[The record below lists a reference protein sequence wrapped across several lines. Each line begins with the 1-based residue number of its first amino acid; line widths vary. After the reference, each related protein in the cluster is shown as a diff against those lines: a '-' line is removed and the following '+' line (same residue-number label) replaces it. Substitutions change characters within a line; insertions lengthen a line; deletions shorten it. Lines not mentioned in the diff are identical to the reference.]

1 MVMMVVY
8 CCAVVMVAT
17 LQLAVA
23 SDADPINDYCVAD
36 LACTLKL
43 NGLPCKNPANVTGED
58 FAFRGF
64 EKVGDVAASPIGV
77 AIAPGFAGV
86 NQLNLNLNITHWLHP
101 LLSFYMLQITSTHK
115 PLDPYLTRSDFTLIQ
130 SHSSSDRIGSTP

>member
-1 MVMMVVY
+1 MAATRMQRMVMMVVY
-8 CCAVVMVAT
+8 CCAVLMVAT

-64 EKVGDVAASPIGV
+64 EKAGNVAASPIGV
-77 AIAPGFAGV
+77 VITPGFAGV
-86 NQLNLNLNITHWLHP
+86 N
-101 LLSFYMLQITSTHK
+101 
-115 PLDPYLTRSDFTLIQ
+115 
-130 SHSSSDRIGSTP
+130 